1 MNKNTYFYNDPSIN
15 LVSADLWDQQK
26 FIYPELKQKIFEA
39 LDDPEIK
46 LSDIVIEKPEKPE
59 HGDFSINLAMRLAGQ
74 LKKSPREVA
83 ADIVKKLEES
93 EQLENIVE
101 KMEIA
106 GPGFIN
112 FFTKLSTYQD
122 KLFEIVE
129 LADNYGSHNLLQ
141 GKRIMFEYAHPNPY
155 KSVHVGHLRNIISGE
170 SAVRLLENMG
180 AEVIH
185 VNYQGD
191 VGMHVA
197 KSLWGMQLKQS
208 EGVDFD
214 AMEGKSSYERAK
226 FIGECYVIGAKDY
239 GEDEQITNE
248 IKDLNYAVYA
258 VIQEQ
263 IQQGQDW
270 RPTIKYI
277 DFIKGDIDLENVKY
291 LYEIGKRWS
300 LDEFHRFYKRVYSEF
315 VREYMETDTL
325 YESDKAVQKA
335 LEQGILKE
343 SEGAV
348 IFDGEEY
355 GLDTRVFL
363 NSMGL
368 PTYEGKEIGLA
379 HLQFRDYG
387 EIDLAIHHVAVEQIS
402 FFQVTFKVEELLNP
416 DLFKGKQYHNVYE
429 FVGLKSGKM
438 SSRKGQ
444 VVLASDVLDEAEQK
458 ILTLMQERKIDAG
471 GKEELKTAAERIGI
485 GAVKYSFLNINPKSY
500 LAFDLDASLNFEGN
514 SGPYLQYTYARAN
527 RILSKSQVDD
537 FKQLVEQKELKIE
550 SESEINLLK
559 TLTDYENVAV
569 EAAKHLTPNL
579 ICSYLYQLSQDFNIF
594 YKNNPVL
601 NEDNQTVRNSRLL
614 LTKATTTVLKNGL
627 DLLGIKTVERM

>member
-1 MNKNTYFYNDPSIN
+1 MNKNIYFYNDPTIT
-15 LVSADLWDQQK
+15 LVPTDSWDQQK
-26 FIYPELKQKIFEA
+26 FLYPELRQALFKSLGEFEIT
-39 LDDPEIK
+39 E
-46 LSDIVIEKPEKPE
+46 SDIVIEKPENPE
-59 HGDFSINLAMRLAGQ
+59 HGDFSINLAMRLAGK
-74 LKKSPREVA
+74 LKKSPRDVA
-83 ADIVKKLEES
+83 AGIVEKLEES
-93 EQLENIVE
+93 EELSKLVSKIEV
-101 KMEIA
+101 A

-112 FFTKLSTYQD
+112 FYTQLAPYKEALASAINSQEDYGQHDLLS
-122 KLFEIVE
+122 
-129 LADNYGSHNLLQ
+129 A
-141 GKRIMFEYAHPNPY
+141 KRIMFEYAHPNPY

-197 KSLWGMQLKQS
+197 KSLWGMQQKQS

-214 AMEGKSSYERAK
+214 SMEDLNSFEKAK

-248 IKDLNYAVYA
+248 IKDINYAVYA
-258 VIQEQ
+258 VIQQQ
-263 IQQGQDW
+263 IQENQEW
-270 RPTIKYI
+270 EPTIKYL
-277 DFIKGDIDLENVKY
+277 DFIKGDIDLDSIKY

-325 YESDKAVQKA
+325 YQSDKAVQKA
-335 LEQGILKE
+335 LEKGILKK
-343 SEGAV
+343 SDGAV

-355 GLDTRVFL
+355 GMDTRVFL

-402 FFQVTFKVEELLNP
+402 FFKVTFKVEELLDP
-416 DLFKGKQYHNVYE
+416 EQFKGKQYHNVYE

-438 SSRKGQ
+438 SSRKGN
-444 VVLASDVLDEAEQK
+444 VVLASDILDEAEEK
-458 ILTLMQERKIDAG
+458 ILKLMQEREIEAG
-471 GKEELKTAAERIGI
+471 DPEELEEAAQRIGI
-485 GAVKYSFLNINPKSY
+485 GAVKYSFLNINPRSY

-514 SGPYLQYTYARAN
+514 SGPYLQYSYARAN
-527 RILSKSQVDD
+527 RILVKSEVKDFSKLLEIE
-537 FKQLVEQKELKIE
+537 KLVIE
-550 SESEINLLK
+550 SKEEIQLLK
-559 TLTDYENVAV
+559 TLADYQNATV

-579 ICSYLYQLSQDFNIF
+579 ICSYLYQLAQDFNSF

-601 NEDNQTVRNSRLL
+601 NEENETVKNSRLL
-614 LTKATTTVLKNGL
+614 LTKATAQVLKNGL
-627 DLLGIKTVERM
+627 DLLGIKVVERM